1 MFLFLFLVFFKNDGI
16 VLETERI
23 SSCIHSKCRF
33 SLDLGFFPDLKKKK
47 HILNNRISPLWPCK
61 GIQDSLGIWIS
72 CRGIRIPTTGL
83 KSFSVKLGFWI
94 PVISVSPDS
103 LSCIPDSE
111 AQDSQFHN

>member
-1 MFLFLFLVFFKNDGI
+1 MFLFLFLVLFKNDGI

-23 SSCIHSKCRF
+23 NSCIHPKYLF
-33 SLDLGFFPDLKKKK
+33 SLDLGFFPDLKKKPK

-72 CRGIRIPTTGL
+72 YRGIRIPSTGL
-83 KSFSVKLGFWI
+83 NSFSVKLGFWI
-94 PVISVSPDS
+94 PDF
-103 LSCIPDSE
+103 LSYIPDSE